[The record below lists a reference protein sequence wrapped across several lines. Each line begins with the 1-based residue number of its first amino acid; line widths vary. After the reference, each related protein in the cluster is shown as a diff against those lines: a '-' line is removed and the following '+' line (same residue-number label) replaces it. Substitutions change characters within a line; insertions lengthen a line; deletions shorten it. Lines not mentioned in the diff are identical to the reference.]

1 VTDLD
6 ACHTSGAIG
15 VESGEE
21 VGVETD
27 VFEDERPRLLG
38 FAYRLLGSV
47 TDAEDVVQDAWLRW
61 QGVDRS
67 TIDNPAAWLTTVTS
81 RLGLDR
87 LRAQQRRKE
96 DYVGPWLP
104 EPMAGGPG
112 PEERA
117 ELAESLTLGF
127 LTVLDRLGPVERAV
141 FLLADVF
148 GESFPAVA
156 RAVGKSEEA
165 CRQIASRARRR
176 VRQERAGARAADRTL
191 LEKLVFAIGAGDVDG
206 VIGLLAPEVVVV
218 SDGGPNRHA
227 ARRPVVGRERVA
239 RFLVNLSARFRGHSG
254 TAEFAEVNGAPALVV
269 RVTGG
274 PIVMTAD
281 RVDDRVATIRFCI
294 NPEKLGG
301 LDRPLNLR

>member
-1 VTDLD
+1 V
-6 ACHTSGAIG
+6 S
-15 VESGEE
+15 
-21 VGVETD
+21 VETD

-38 FAYRLLGSV
+38 LAYRMLGSV

-61 QGVDRS
+61 QGADPS

-148 GESFPAVA
+148 GEPFPAVA

-176 VRQERAGARAADRTL
+176 VRQERAGARAADQAL
-191 LEKLVFAIGAGDVDG
+191 LEKLVFAIGAGDVNG
-206 VIGLLAPEVVVV
+206 VIGLLAPEVVAI
-218 SDGGPNRHA
+218 SDGGPHRHA
-227 ARRPVVGRERVA
+227 ARRPVVGPERVA
-239 RFLVNLSARFRGHSG
+239 RYLVNLAGRLRHRGG
-254 TAEFAEVNGAPALVV
+254 TAEIAEVNSAPALVV
-269 RVTGG
+269 RIAGG
-274 PIVMTAD
+274 PVVMTAD
-281 RVDDRVATIRFCI
+281 RVDDRIATIRLCV

>member
-1 VTDLD
+1 VTDVL
-6 ACHTSGAIG
+6 ACHTSEAIG

-21 VGVETD
+21 VSVETD

-38 FAYRLLGSV
+38 LAYRLLGSV

-148 GESFPAVA
+148 GEPFPAVA

-176 VRQERAGARAADRTL
+176 VRQERAGARAADQAL
-191 LEKLVFAIGAGDVDG
+191 LEKLVFAIGTGDVDG
-206 VIGLLAPEVVVV
+206 VIGLLAPEVVAV
-218 SDGGPNRHA
+218 SDGGPHRHA
-227 ARRPVVGRERVA
+227 ARRPVVGAERVA
-239 RFLVNLSARFRGHSG
+239 RYLVNLAGRFRRLGG
-254 TAEFAEVNGAPALVV
+254 TVQIAEVNGAPAFVA
-269 RVTGG
+269 RVAGG

-281 RVDDRVATIRFCI
+281 RVDDRVATIRICV

>member
-1 VTDLD
+1 MD
-6 ACHTSGAIG
+6 
-15 VESGEE
+15 
-21 VGVETD
+21 TD

-38 FAYRLLGSV
+38 LAYRMLGSI

-61 QGVDRS
+61 QGADRS
-67 TIDNPAAWLTTVTS
+67 TIENPAAWLTTVTS

-148 GESFPAVA
+148 GEPFPVVA

-176 VRQERAGARAADRTL
+176 VREERAGARTADQAL
-191 LEKLVFAIGAGDVDG
+191 LEKLVLATAAGDVDA
-206 VIGLLAPEVVVV
+206 VIGLLAPEVVLV
-218 SDGGPNRHA
+218 SDGGPHHHA
-227 ARRPVVGRERVA
+227 ARRPVVGPDRVA
-239 RFLVNLSARFRGHSG
+239 RFLVNLAARWNDDDG
-254 TAEFAEVNGAPALVV
+254 TAEFAEVNGAPALVM
-269 RVTGG
+269 RVAGA
-274 PIVMTAD
+274 PLVVTAD
-281 RVDDRVATIRFCI
+281 RVGDRVATIRCFV
-294 NPEKLGG
+294 NPAKLGA
-301 LDRPLNLR
+301 LDRPVRLR